1 MVLRSSALLSLVT
14 TPCYCLIL
22 AAGAPPAADSG
33 GLRQVR
39 TAVETV
45 GEDYRIQVRFLAVAC
60 FDRATNQEM
69 NLELGRSFALE
80 ALARRL
86 SRKERVELLV
96 SGARTTD
103 GKQDGKTF
111 ALTVQVPRAGVKVV
125 DPREASDRTKS
136 EQADGEVIQQA
147 SADPSTGS
155 RKGQYEKMILQLSQ
169 LLRKEWKRIGSEAGQ
184 DAPGVGKVEVFRK
197 KVASS
202 FDQLAAEVRNDL
214 ELTNLGSDLD
224 PDSKGEKDQLL
235 ATLKAEREALL
246 RKLNP

>member
-1 MVLRSSALLSLVT
+1 VALLRIAT
-14 TPCYCLIL
+14 TAGYFLIL
-22 AAGAPPAADSG
+22 ATGAPPAADSG

-39 TAVETV
+39 TTVETV

-69 NLELGRSFALE
+69 NLGLGRSFALE

-86 SRKERVELLV
+86 SGKDKVELLV

-103 GKQDGKTF
+103 SRQDGKTF
-111 ALTVQVPRAGVKVV
+111 TLTVQVPQAGVKVV
-125 DPREASDRTKS
+125 DSREARGGTKS
-136 EQADGEVIQQA
+136 EEAEAEVVQQA
-147 SADPSTGS
+147 GADSSTGS
-155 RKGQYEKMILQLSQ
+155 RKGQYEKMIHQLGR
-169 LLRKEWKRIGSEAGQ
+169 LLGKEWQRIRSEAGQ
-184 DAPGVGKVEVFRK
+184 DAPPAEKVEAFQK
-197 KVASS
+197 KTATA
-202 FDQLAAEVRNDL
+202 FDKLAAEIGNDL

-235 ATLKAEREALL
+235 AVLKREREALL